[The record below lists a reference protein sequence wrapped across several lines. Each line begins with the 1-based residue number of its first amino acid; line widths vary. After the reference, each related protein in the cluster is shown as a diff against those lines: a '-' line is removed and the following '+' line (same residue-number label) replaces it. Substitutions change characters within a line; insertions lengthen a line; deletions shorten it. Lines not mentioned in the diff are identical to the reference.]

1 MSVLPL
7 EVKFCYVLFKPITKK
22 SVFTSGFI
30 HRDWTPLSREA
41 DCPRSLVQLELLC
54 NLFHWKRWLCFT
66 EDMQI
71 NATYQL
77 LPGLQMLSDFS
88 LSFMQFKLVFE
99 LVRQKCFKIK
109 KVNAFHMD
117 TFYAF
122 FSLLLQKNWAIQIRL
137 RIVY

>member
-1 MSVLPL
+1 M
-7 EVKFCYVLFKPITKK
+7 LFKPIKRK

-30 HRDWTPLSREA
+30 HRDWTPLSRQA
-41 DCPRSLVQLELLC
+41 DCSHSLVQLELLVT
-54 NLFHWKRWLCFT
+54 FSIEKDDCFT

-71 NATYQL
+71 NATYQV